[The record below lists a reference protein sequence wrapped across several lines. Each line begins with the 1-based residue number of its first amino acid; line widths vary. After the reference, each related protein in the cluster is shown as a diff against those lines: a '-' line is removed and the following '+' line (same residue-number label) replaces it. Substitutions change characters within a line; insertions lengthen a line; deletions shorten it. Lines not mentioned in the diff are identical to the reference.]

1 MGTIEMN
8 DAPKMLSVLPSGR
21 QAVIHSL
28 QGGREFCSRVANL
41 GFTAGAPLKVVQNY
55 GHGPMLVSLRGT
67 LVALGRREAA
77 QVWVRAD
84 E

>member
-1 MGTIEMN
+1 MN
-8 DAPKMLSVLPSGR
+8 DAPKMLSALPSGR

-28 QGGREFCSRVANL
+28 RGGREFCSRVVNL
-41 GFTAGAPLKVVQNY
+41 GFTAGAPLTVVQNY

-67 LVALGRREAA
+67 LVALGRREAT